1 MDIKGLINNKV
12 ELMLSE
18 KSIETLI
25 ESKIE
30 ETITKAI
37 TDSIGGYKTRDILEK
52 KFEDEISSSLKDIN
66 LKAYNQL
73 ILEQFKAVISQLQ
86 TKEYADKVEEEFKQV
101 FICDNEPIKLSTL
114 FEEVREHFKDDADSD
129 KFDEHF
135 TLIIEDDESDRSFRH
150 IKIYFDEDPDEEKYE
165 CDFVLRFSVYLRDHE
180 PEEDLITD
188 LSSVKLGSI
197 SFNYSKNTISTIGY
211 MNKIEKKLLNAY
223 LNKTK
228 FILDVLDAD
237 DVDTSL
243 SDADY

>member
-135 TLIIEDDESDRSFRH
+135 TLIIEDDESDRSF
-150 IKIYFDEDPDEEKYE
+150 
-165 CDFVLRFSVYLRDHE
+165 
-180 PEEDLITD
+180 
-188 LSSVKLGSI
+188 KL
-197 SFNYSKNTISTIGY
+197 FR
-211 MNKIEKKLLNAY
+211 
-223 LNKTK
+223 
-228 FILDVLDAD
+228 
-237 DVDTSL
+237 
-243 SDADY
+243 